1 MNRSIL
7 LLGAALVLAALLP
20 GGATAHANYVSSNPF
35 PDSIFPYNSTPKAV
49 NVTLSEAIES
59 SAGTIRVTNSTGARF
74 DLPPVS
80 LSSDGRTMSVTLSP
94 TGAGIFTVAWTA
106 VSAVDGH
113 FTAGSFAY
121 GVQDPNGSL
130 SGTLPS
136 GQTSGGAPVSPIEV
150 GLRFVGFAGLAAA
163 LGASVLGAFM
173 WIPAGRDP
181 DVKETPAYRL
191 GFQILMNV
199 ARAGAFGFALAFAG
213 LFFLTDALEGSAGA
227 GSVVG
232 SPYKLSV
239 VLSLGVGAV
248 LFVVLSSAFMRSRN
262 GPPES
267 VHRHLLVGALLG
279 FAAIGIGSAG
289 THAAAV
295 QSLGGI
301 ASYFALD
308 PSSSLNA
315 IAPALGTFADAAH
328 IAGVGLWVGGLAT
341 ILATRTF
348 LREPASVPLARIVI
362 GRFSRMALYCV
373 GLVLFGGLTLAVL
386 LVGSWDALLSSNYG
400 WVVLAKVALFVPMIA
415 FGAYNRYRLI
425 PRAEETGDAA
435 AAFRQLTWNVRNE
448 TALGATVLVLAAL
461 LAALTP
467 GVSILGGAQP
477 FSLSDTV
484 SGIHVQMLVDPPPTI
499 ANQSYTIQ
507 FLLTWAS
514 NGSTYNFGK
523 QNSTITFQSLT
534 NPLLPPETLPL
545 DGPHGNHYFLTT
557 LAMSQPGTWSVQA
570 RIARFDGFDLFATFH
585 IALAGGS

>member
-1 MNRSIL
+1 M
-7 LLGAALVLAALLP
+7 LP

-213 LFFLTDALEGSAGA
+213 LFLLTDALEGSAGA

-400 WVVLAKVALFVPMIA
+400 WVVLAKVADQRGLQGV
-415 FGAYNRYRLI
+415 GRR
-425 PRAEETGDAA
+425 
-435 AAFRQLTWNVRNE
+435 
-448 TALGATVLVLAAL
+448 TVLVLAAL